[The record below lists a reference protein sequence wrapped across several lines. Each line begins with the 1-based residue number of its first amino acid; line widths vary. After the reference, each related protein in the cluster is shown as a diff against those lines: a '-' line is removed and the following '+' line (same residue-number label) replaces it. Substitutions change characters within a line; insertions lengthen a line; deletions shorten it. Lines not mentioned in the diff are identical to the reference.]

1 LTEIKPSPGRE
12 SHLAFYMDLVGH
24 DIINSN
30 QAVLGYLE
38 LVLANP
44 NCDRTLRGY
53 AEKAFTHVRTSTM
66 LVENI
71 KRLLATSTCDEAS
84 LGPTDL
90 RTVLDR
96 SERDLSR
103 FFPDRTIRVQLG
115 RLPDEIRVL
124 GSAAAKDLMMNA
136 MVSAVRLDPKK
147 EVDLRVM
154 AGPCAFGGKDCW
166 TVSIVGPNALLPP
179 SLRGKDIKSAYRL
192 DSSVAVKL
200 SGLLFSK
207 IIAEILG
214 GDFDAHP
221 LPDAK
226 DDVGAELTI
235 TLRRADN

>member
-1 LTEIKPSPGRE
+1 
-12 SHLAFYMDLVGH
+12 MDLVGH

-44 NCDRTLRGY
+44 NCDSTLRGY

-103 FFPDRTIRVQLG
+103 FFPDRAIRVHLG
-115 RLPDEIRVL
+115 QLPDEINAF
-124 GSAAAKDLMMNA
+124 GNAAARDLMMNA
-136 MVSAVRLDPKK
+136 MVSAVRLDPGK
-147 EVDLRVM
+147 EVDLRVT
-154 AGPCAFGGKDCW
+154 AEPCVFGGKDCW
-166 TVSIVGPNALLPP
+166 TVHIVEPNALLPP
-179 SLRGKDIKSAYRL
+179 SLRGKDIKSAYLL

-207 IIAEILG
+207 IIAEVLG
-214 GDFDAHP
+214 GDFHAHP

-226 DDVGAELTI
+226 DGSGTELTI
-235 TLRRADN
+235 TLRRADDR